1 MQPRIQE
8 LLDHITGARQ
18 ELRDAVD
25 SVPVDHRQ
33 ARPTPDAWSVAEVL
47 EHLAVV
53 ETNVARMLSKKIAE
67 GREAGLGVE
76 TESSS
81 VVNPRHVATMRDRSR
96 RIETGDAT
104 RPTSSLSASAAWE
117 AAESARAT
125 MRQVMID
132 SDGLALAEISAPHRI
147 FGPLNVYE
155 WIAFIGN
162 HESRHAAQIRE
173 IGSSLNGR
181 SD

>member
-18 ELRDAVD
+18 ELRDAID
-25 SVPVDHRQ
+25 TVPAEHRQ
-33 ARPTPDAWSVAEVL
+33 ARPTPEAWSVAEVL

-53 ETNVARMLSKKIAE
+53 ETNVAGMLRRKITE

-76 TESSS
+76 TESSP

-104 RPTSSLSASAAWE
+104 RPKSLLSSDAAWD
-117 AAESARAT
+117 AAERARET
-125 MRQVMID
+125 TRQVMIE
-132 SDGLALAEISAPHRI
+132 SDGLALSEISAPHRI
-147 FGPLNVYE
+147 FGPLNAYQ

-173 IGSSLNGR
+173 IGTSLNGR
-181 SD
+181 GS